1 MYYQFPLQTLAR
13 SNDDRPQLDFARNAK
28 LVLPESDEVFLE
40 PFEDG
45 LAIFAANEDALV
57 PPRQLLEEVYG
68 AAVEIRPPNVRL
80 IAGEPMQE
88 PVMNVR
94 VRAQRCHI
102 REVLHI
108 LRFRGV
114 RIVEECLRPREFIVR
129 GQAPMRNLM
138 GLPEELAG
146 LTEGVASH
154 WIRLAH
160 YAPVPEAGD
169 AP

>member
-1 MYYQFPLQTLAR
+1 MYYQFPLQSLAR
-13 SNDDRPQLDFARNAK
+13 SNDARPQIDFARQAK
-28 LVLPESDEVFLE
+28 LVLPESDEIFFE
-40 PFEDG
+40 PIEDG

-68 AAVEIRPPNVRL
+68 EAIEMRPPNVRL

-94 VRAQRCHI
+94 VRAKRCHI
-102 REVLHI
+102 GAVLHA
-108 LRFRGV
+108 LRFRRV

-129 GQAPMRNLM
+129 GQAPMRDLM

-146 LTEGVASH
+146 LAQGTAAH

-160 YAPVPEAGD
+160 YAPVPETD
-169 AP
+169 DVQ